1 MSRGEIAS
9 MRVTAPAKVA
19 TVLAVYMIPGP
30 RTMRTADMS
39 FVARL
44 ITSPIRFCW

>member
-9 MRVTAPAKVA
+9 MRVTVPAKVA